1 MPFLHTTYK
10 SSCSFSERLLL
21 RLRVRRIYQNYFF
34 AHFFRILYSILA
46 PFRYSV
52 PYYQCH
58 IANLNELLVSFS
70 RKRVE
75 PIRFRSAYFPI
86 YFADFFLNIRIFFK
100 KIGSSMKKSAASK
113 LLRTIRRINFR
124 LILSDFD
131 EVKCG
136 LY

>member
-1 MPFLHTTYK
+1 MIENKTQRLTL
-10 SSCSFSERLLL
+10 SGLLL
-21 RLRVRRIYQNYFF
+21 ALGIILPYAT
-34 AHFFRILYSILA
+34 AHGLGVA
-46 PFRYSV
+46 G
-52 PYYQCH
+52 
-58 IANLNELLVSFS
+58 S

-75 PIRFRSAYFPI
+75 HIRFGSADFPL
-86 YFADFFLNIRIFFK
+86 YFADFFLNIRIFLK
-100 KIGSSMKKSAASK
+100 KIGSSMKKSATSK